1 MGGGQPGD
9 RAQPVTLACQRARF
23 RLPEDFHY
31 LNCAYMGPLPKAAER
46 AGIEGLRAKRF
57 PQAIAP
63 EEFFRPADELREKFA
78 RLVSAERPED
88 VATVPSV
95 SYAVSAI
102 ARNTKLG
109 PGRNVVVL
117 HEQFPGNVYPWR
129 RLVAEQGGELRVVA
143 PRGSGTGGSGPGS
156 AADHDPSGG
165 RSGGGGQGRGEGWT
179 ERILDRIDAGTA
191 VVAMGTVHWT
201 DGVRFDLSAVRE
213 RTREVGAALVLD
225 GTQSVGAA
233 PLDLATLQP
242 DALVVAGY
250 KWLLGPYSL
259 SLAWFGDRY
268 LDGVPLE
275 ETWIGRR
282 GSENFA
288 GLVEYV
294 DDYQPGAVRFDVGQR
309 SNFALVPALAASL
322 DLILEWRPERV
333 SAYCARLVAG
343 VLPRLRALGLGVE
356 DDRWRSPHLF
366 GLSLPAGA
374 DAERVKA
381 CLASYRVGVS
391 FRGSSIRVSPN
402 VYNTEDD
409 MAVLAAAMEDA
420 LLPNH

>member
-1 MGGGQPGD
+1 M
-9 RAQPVTLACQRARF
+9 TLSCQRARF
-23 RLPEDFHY
+23 SLPDDFHY

-46 AGIEGLRAKRF
+46 AGVEGLRAKRF

-63 EEFFRPADELREKFA
+63 EDFFRPTDQLREKFA
-78 RLVSAERPED
+78 RLVGAERAED

-102 ARNTKLG
+102 ARNTELG

-129 RLVAEQGGELRVVA
+129 RLAADQGGELRVVA
-143 PRGSGTGGSGPGS
+143 PRGPGT
-156 AADHDPSGG
+156 D
-165 RSGGGGQGRGEGWT
+165 GGGPGRGEGWT
-179 ERILDRIDAGTA
+179 ERVLDRIDAGTA
-191 VVAMGTVHWT
+191 VVAMGAVHWT
-201 DGVRFDLSAVRE
+201 DGTRFDLSAVRE
-213 RTREVGAALVLD
+213 RTREVGAALVVD

-233 PLDLATLQP
+233 PLDVAALRP

-259 SLAWFGDRY
+259 SLAWFGERY
-268 LDGVPLE
+268 LEGVPLE

-294 DDYQPGAVRFDVGQR
+294 DDYQPGAIRFDVGQR

-322 DLILEWRPERV
+322 DLILEWRPEHV
-333 SAYCARLVAG
+333 SAYCAALVEG

-356 DDRWRSPHLF
+356 EDRWRSAHLF

-381 CLASYRVGVS
+381 CLARRRVGVS

-402 VYNTEDD
+402 VYNTQAD
-409 MAVLAAAMEDA
+409 MEALVAAMEDA

>member
-1 MGGGQPGD
+1 M
-9 RAQPVTLACQRARF
+9 TLPCQWAHF
-23 RLPEDFHY
+23 SLPDHYHY

-46 AGIEGLRAKRF
+46 AGVEGLQAKRF
-57 PQAIAP
+57 PQAIPP
-63 EEFFRPADELREKFA
+63 EDFFRPADELREKFA
-78 RLVSAERPED
+78 RLVGAARPED

-102 ARNTKLG
+102 ARNTELG
-109 PGRNVVVL
+109 PSRNVVML

-129 RLVAEQGGELRVVA
+129 RLAAEQGGELRVVA
-143 PRGSGTGGSGPGS
+143 PP
-156 AADHDPSGG
+156 DHRNEAG
-165 RSGGGGQGRGEGWT
+165 RRGRGEGWT
-179 ERILDRIDAGTA
+179 ERILDQIDAGTA

-201 DGVRFDLSAVRE
+201 DGTRFDLSAVRE

-233 PLDLATLQP
+233 PLDVAALQP

-259 SLAWFGDRY
+259 SLAWFGERY
-268 LDGVPLE
+268 LDGIPLE

-288 GLVEYV
+288 GLVDYV

-309 SNFALVPALAASL
+309 SNFALVPALSASL

-333 SAYCARLVAG
+333 SAYCETLAAAA
-343 VLPRLRALGLGVE
+343 LPRLRALGLGVE
-356 DDRWRSPHLF
+356 EDRWRSAHLF
-366 GLSLPAGA
+366 GLTLPAGA
-374 DAERVKA
+374 DVQRVKE
-381 CLASYRVGVS
+381 CLALYRVGVS
-391 FRGSSIRVSPN
+391 FRGTSIRVSPN
-402 VYNTEDD
+402 VYNSPWD
-409 MAVLAAAMEDA
+409 MDALVIAMTDA
-420 LLPNH
+420 LLPDLPNF

>member
-1 MGGGQPGD
+1 MGGSQPGD

-23 RLPEDFHY
+23 QLPEDFHY

-63 EEFFRPADELREKFA
+63 AEFFRPADELREKFA
-78 RLVSAERPED
+78 RLVGAERPED

-102 ARNTKLG
+102 ARNTELG

-129 RLVAEQGGELRVVA
+129 RLAADVGGELRVVA
-143 PRGSGTGGSGPGS
+143 PRDSETGGS
-156 AADHDPSGG
+156 AAGDAGAH
-165 RSGGGGQGRGEGWT
+165 RSGAGRHGRGEGWT

-225 GTQSVGAA
+225 GTQSVGAV
-233 PLDLATLQP
+233 PLDLTALQP

-259 SLAWFGDRY
+259 SLAWFGERY

-288 GLVEYV
+288 ALVEYV

-309 SNFALVPALAASL
+309 SNFALVPALSASL
-322 DLILEWRPERV
+322 DLVLDWRPKRV

-366 GLSLPAGA
+366 GLSLPPSA

-381 CLASYRVGVS
+381 CLARHRVGVS
-391 FRGSSIRVSPN
+391 FRGANIRVSPN
-402 VYNTEDD
+402 VYNTEAD
-409 MAVLAAAMEDA
+409 MEALVAAMEEA
-420 LLPNH
+420 LLPHH

>member
-1 MGGGQPGD
+1 M
-9 RAQPVTLACQRARF
+9 TLACQRARF
-23 RLPEDFHY
+23 QLPEDFHY
-31 LNCAYMGPLPKAAER
+31 LNCAYMGPLPRAAER

-63 EEFFRPADELREKFA
+63 EEFFRPADELRRKFA
-78 RLVSAERPED
+78 RLVGAGRPED

-102 ARNTKLG
+102 ARNTELG

-129 RLVAEQGGELRVVA
+129 RLAADQGGELRVVA
-143 PRGSGTGGSGPGS
+143 PVGAETGGSAAGDPG
-156 AADHDPSGG
+156 AG
-165 RSGGGGQGRGEGWT
+165 RSEDGGQGQGQGRGEGWT
-179 ERILDRIDAGTA
+179 ERILDRIDAGTVA
-191 VVAMGTVHWT
+191 VAMGTVHWT

-233 PLDLATLQP
+233 PLDLASLQP

-259 SLAWFGDRY
+259 SLAWFGERY

-294 DDYQPGAVRFDVGQR
+294 DDYQPGAIRFDVGQR
-309 SNFALVPALAASL
+309 SNFALVPALSASL

-333 SAYCARLVAG
+333 SAYCARLAAG
-343 VLPRLRALGLGVE
+343 VLPRLRALGLGAE

-366 GLSLPAGA
+366 GLSLPPGT
-374 DAERVKA
+374 DPERVEA
-381 CLASYRVGVS
+381 CLARHRVGVS
-391 FRGSSIRVSPN
+391 FRGSSVRVSPN
-402 VYNTEDD
+402 VYNTEAD
-409 MAVLAAAMEDA
+409 MEALVAAMEEA
-420 LLPNH
+420 LLPHH